1 MENKKIRA
9 VEELDDISSM
19 DAYKVA
25 IDAGI
30 SKERALET
38 LSFFS
43 RDNARTP
50 MQWSGQAHAG
60 FTSGEPWLRE
70 NPNYREINVEEQQ
83 ERGDSVLSYYKELI
97 ALRKDPAY
105 KETIVYGGFEPLPD
119 CGHNVIAYCRTGA
132 EQTILVAANFNLAE
146 REIALP
152 AAPDGGNYQTGKTLL
167 ANEGEPAAA
176 EGILRLRGLQA
187 AVVLLK

>member
-1 MENKKIRA
+1 MENKKIRN

-50 MQWSGQAHAG
+50 MQWSA
-60 FTSGEPWLRE
+60 
-70 NPNYREINVEEQQ
+70 
-83 ERGDSVLSYYKELI
+83 
-97 ALRKDPAY
+97 
-105 KETIVYGGFEPLPD
+105 
-119 CGHNVIAYCRTGA
+119 
-132 EQTILVAANFNLAE
+132 
-146 REIALP
+146 
-152 AAPDGGNYQTGKTLL
+152 
-167 ANEGEPAAA
+167 
-176 EGILRLRGLQA
+176 
-187 AVVLLK
+187 